1 MSMRVFVTG
10 GSGFV
15 GRRLIEA
22 LKARGDEVRAL
33 ARSDKAAGTVREAGA
48 EPVRGDLDDA
58 EALRRG
64 MEGCEAVV
72 HAAATVKT
80 WGAAEEF
87 FRVNVEG
94 TQRVLDAARA
104 AKVKVLVHV
113 GTEAMFVGG
122 RPIVD
127 ADESWPRPEKP
138 LGLYPLTKGLAEERV
153 RAANGQDGLRTVVVR
168 PRLIWGRGD
177 LAVLPEIIAK
187 VRNGQFRWIGGG
199 HYPTSTCHV
208 ANVVEGILLAM
219 EKGRGGEAYFL
230 TDGPPVEFRTFV
242 TALLETAGVKAP
254 EGEVPRAVAHVLALV
269 AETAWRV
276 LPLKGEPPLHRSV
289 LKLIGEEVTVNDAKA
304 RAELGY
310 VGHMTREAGLAEMRG

>member
-1 MSMRVFVTG
+1 MRVFVTG

-15 GRRLIEA
+15 GQRLIAA

-33 ARSDKAAGTVREAGA
+33 ARSDKAAGTVGAAGA

-64 MEGCEAVV
+64 MEGCDAAV
-72 HAAATVKT
+72 HCAAMVKT
-80 WGAAEEF
+80 WGAPEEF

-113 GTEAMFVGG
+113 GSEAMFVGG
-122 RPIVD
+122 RPIVQ
-127 ADESWPRPEKP
+127 ADESWTRPEKP
-138 LGLYPLTKGLAEERV
+138 LGVYPLTKGLAEERV

-168 PRLIWGRGD
+168 PRFIWGKGD
-177 LAVLPEIIAK
+177 LAVLPEIIEK
-187 VRNGQFRWIGGG
+187 VRKGQFRWIDGGR
-199 HYPTSTCHV
+199 YQTSTCHV

-219 EKGRGGEAYFL
+219 KKGRGGEAYFL
-230 TDGPPVEFRTFV
+230 TDGPPVEFRAFISRM
-242 TALLETAGVKAP
+242 LDTAGVKAP
-254 EGEVPRAVAHVLALV
+254 EGELPRGVARVLATV

-276 LPLKGEPPLHRSV
+276 LPLGGEPPLHRSV
-289 LKLIGEEVTVNDAKA
+289 LRLIGEEVTVNDAKA
-304 RAELGY
+304 RSELGY

>member
-1 MSMRVFVTG
+1 MRVFVTG

-33 ARSDKAAGTVREAGA
+33 ARSDKAAATVREVGA

-58 EALRRG
+58 GALRQG

-80 WGAAEEF
+80 WGAPEEF

-113 GTEAMFVGG
+113 GTEAMLVGG
-122 RPIVD
+122 RPIVE

-153 RAANGQDGLRTVVVR
+153 RAANGRDGLRTVVVR
-168 PRLIWGRGD
+168 PRLIWGKGD

-187 VRNGQFRWIGGG
+187 VRSGQFRWIGGG
-199 HYPTSTCHV
+199 HYQTSTCHV

-230 TDGPPVEFRTFV
+230 TDGPPVEFRAFV

-254 EGEVPRAVAHVLALV
+254 EGEVPRAVAHVLATV

-289 LKLIGEEVTVNDAKA
+289 LKLIGEQVTVNDVKA